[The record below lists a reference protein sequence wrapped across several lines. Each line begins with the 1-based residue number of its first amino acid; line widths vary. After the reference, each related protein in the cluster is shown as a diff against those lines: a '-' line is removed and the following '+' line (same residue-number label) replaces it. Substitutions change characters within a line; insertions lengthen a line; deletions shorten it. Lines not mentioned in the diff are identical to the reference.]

1 MRFPARQLAFLLL
14 MFAALS
20 AQADPLARPG
30 DMLLRHDIRLLVDE
44 GVINVPM
51 NTWPV
56 PWGDVFDQLNRAP
69 AGQRSPEVA
78 GAMVRL
84 RDRARWELDTSEW
97 YLTGWASA
105 AAEPR
110 VIRTFENTPRE
121 EAEAGVAFSWT
132 TNRFTVNLSAAYV
145 NDPVD
150 EDEFRPDDSYVGM
163 VLGNWMVTA
172 GWQQR
177 WWGPGNDASS
187 ILSSN
192 ARPRPGVSL
201 QRNLSTPFKTK
212 WLSWL
217 GPWNLTTFMEHLD
230 DERVT
235 EDPLLWGFRFGF
247 RPLKGLEINVTR
259 TAMWC
264 GEGRPCDFSTFI
276 KVMTGKDNRGNN
288 VAPEDEP
295 GNQLAGYDIRWSLPK
310 DIPVALYMQWTAED
324 GRGQGVPLGNF
335 LRMVGAEHWGTI
347 GGLSH
352 RTHVEVADTTAREG
366 GFGFSDKKPNTAYNH
381 PLYPTGYRYNKRV
394 LGHSIDG
401 DGRSYSIGST
411 LVQSVGHTWNVSLR
425 YMQINQEGNPDPN
438 HSLSPTPQDRADV
451 QLSHD
456 RLTRFGRIHVGVG
469 YSFIDDEVSGVDTSD
484 FTAFIRWSTR

>member
-1 MRFPARQLAFLLL
+1 MRLRITGLVLTVLTCLALP
-14 MFAALS
+14 
-20 AQADPLARPG
+20 AQANPLARPG

-44 GVINVPM
+44 GVINLPM
-51 NTWPV
+51 NTWPI
-56 PWGDVFDQLNRAP
+56 PWGDVYDQLSRAP
-69 AGQRSPEVA
+69 AAALTHKSVD
-78 GAMVRL
+78 AMARL
-84 RDRARWELDTSEW
+84 RDRARWELDPSEW

-132 TNRFTVNLSAAYV
+132 NSRFTVNLSAAYA
-145 NDPVD
+145 NDPID
-150 EDEFRPDDSYVGM
+150 EEEFRPDDTYVGM

-192 ARPRPGVSL
+192 ARPRPGVTL
-201 QRNLSTPFKTK
+201 QRNLSTPFETK

-217 GPWNLTTFMEHLD
+217 GPWNLTTFMERLD

-264 GEGRPCDFSTFI
+264 GEGRPCDFSTFLDVL
-276 KVMTGKDNRGNN
+276 KGNDNKGQNTT
-288 VAPEDEP
+288 PEDEP
-295 GNQLAGYDIRWSLPK
+295 GNQIAGYDIRWSLPK

-324 GRGQGVPLGNF
+324 GRPQGVPLGSF

-347 GGLSH
+347 GSLTH
-352 RTHVEVADTTAREG
+352 RIHLEIAETIAREG
-366 GFGFSDKKPNTAYNH
+366 GFGFSEKLPNVAYNH

-394 LGHSIDG
+394 MGHSIDG

-411 LVQSVGHTWNVSLR
+411 LVQSAGHTWNVSLR
-425 YMQINQEGNPDPN
+425 YMQINQEGSPDPN

-456 RLTRFGRIHVGVG
+456 RLTHFGRFHVGVG
-469 YSFIDDEVSGVDTSD
+469 YNYVDDEVSGVTTSD
-484 FTAFIRWSTR
+484 FTGFIRWSTR